1 MLVRD
6 AERVDLGTDDRTEKE
21 GTDRAK
27 LAENKIKPRFNK
39 HKEAERWLWDKG
51 FADILLSR
59 QRTSPGINTSKESTS
74 CLFCT
79 GRKSKFSSLSLHA

>member
-21 GTDRAK
+21 GTDRVK

-39 HKEAERWLWDKG
+39 HKEGRMKGKEAARWLWDKG

-59 QRTSPGINTSKESTS
+59 QRTSPGINAYNESTS

-79 GRKSKFSSLSLHA
+79 GRKI